1 MAIGDQAQQVASM
14 GLDQLNNVMLKNKI
28 SDKRKRNEMLR
39 LGQQDPTAF
48 AVQNTQALQQ
58 PEQPTEFLGAGRTE
72 YQPGTIDESLLGA
85 LGGTTQHTKSGQNFY
100 YSGNYD
106 ITKAKWG
113 TQDQDDINLGGGKY
127 SIMEGGKNLGTGYK
141 SLADSIRDLQR
152 QQYSVSPAQQW
163 QAASPLYKSAGYGW
177 NGETWGELQTLDQAA
192 MDAAGIRQNPNWRA
206 PDYRDEFGV
215 GGYFNTNLNNLYDA
229 NTPKYQKAVNGFT
242 VRNGDFFTSQ
252 DAAKQAI
259 EQYAGEHITGNNTRD
274 WETLGQLL
282 NYGKVT
288 GDFSTPHA
296 IGGNQKAD
304 PITGLNTLFG
314 SKPIIYDGKLLGYSG
329 DIGVDP
335 ITDQWN
341 NQWQNKSTS
350 GGVFNKK
357 TTINYGWDVGNLGM
371 GRKLND
377 PNWLA
382 QNAQISGNKFVI
394 SPEKA
399 VQNPGWQNT
408 DYFNRDAGGGSQTSK
423 RGFLGGLF
431 SILDPILD
439 KVDPMHNKVQ
449 TWTTGSSDME
459 GQMPYFQTIMP
470 MIMNGFFPGVGSALS
485 AVDSASVGDGKG
497 AVGNALGAYLG
508 MSGGIDTGYGA
519 LANAS
524 ANSAASGAIN
534 SFSRGG
540 DLADMFKAAA
550 LGGLGGFAGAGVGQ
564 ATQGMNPALSGFL
577 SGAAKGAVTG
587 LAQPKSMFESA
598 LSSGAAGGLAGMF
611 TPTNATPEQKRAIS
625 NNANNAVKL
634 AKLFVKRK

>member
-1 MAIGDQAQQVASM
+1 MAIGDQTQQVASM
-14 GLDQLNNVMLKNKI
+14 GLDQLNNVMLKSKI

-58 PEQPTEFLGAGRTE
+58 PEQPTEFLGAGRKE
-72 YQPGTIDESLLGA
+72 YQPGTIDESLLSA
-85 LGGTTQHTKSGQNFY
+85 LGGTTQRTNSGQNFY

-106 ITKAKWG
+106 LTKAKWG

-127 SIMEGGKNLGTGYK
+127 TIMEGGQSLGTGYK
-141 SLADSIRDLQR
+141 SLADSIKDLQR
-152 QQYSVSPAQQW
+152 QKYSVSPTQQW
-163 QAASPLYKSAGYGW
+163 QAAQPLYKSAGYKW
-177 NGETWGELQTLDQAA
+177 NGESYGDIQVLDQAA
-192 MDAAGIRQNPNWRA
+192 MDTAGIRQNPNWRA
-206 PDYRDEFGV
+206 PY
-215 GGYFNTNLNNLYDA
+215 YDSE
-229 NTPKYQKAVNGFT
+229 NPFSYSYQQPSTEPQYQKAVDGFT

-259 EQYAGEHITGNNTRD
+259 EQYAGEHITGNTTRD

-282 NYGKVT
+282 NYGSVT

-296 IGGNQKAD
+296 IGGNKIAD
-304 PITGLNTLFG
+304 PITGLNTLYG

-335 ITDQWN
+335 IKDEWN
-341 NQWQNKSTS
+341 NQWQNTSTS
-350 GGVFNKK
+350 GGIFNKK
-357 TTINYGWDVGNLGM
+357 TTTNWGWDIGNLGM
-371 GRKLND
+371 GRQLND
-377 PNWLA
+377 PNWLS
-382 QNAQISGNKFVI
+382 QNAQINGNKFVI
-394 SPEKA
+394 SPDKA
-399 VQNPGWQNT
+399 AQNPGWLNA
-408 DYFNRDAGGGSQTSK
+408 DYFNRDTGGGSQTSK

-431 SILDPILD
+431 SIIDPILD

-449 TWTTGSSDME
+449 EWITGSKETE
-459 GQMPYFQTIMP
+459 GQMPYFQAIMP
-470 MIMNGFFPGVGSALS
+470 MILSAFFPVVGSAL
-485 AVDSASVGDGKG
+485 AAIDSASVGDGKG
-497 AVGNALGAYLG
+497 AVGNTLGAYLG
-508 MSGGIDTGYGA
+508 MSGGINTGYGA

-534 SFSRGG
+534 SFSKGG

-577 SGAAKGAVTG
+577 SGASKGAVYG
-587 LAQPKSMFESA
+587 LAQPKNMFESA
-598 LSSGAAGGLAGMF
+598 LSSGASGGLAGMF
-611 TPTNATPEQKRAIS
+611 TPTNTTPEQKRAIS
-625 NNANNAVKL
+625 NNANNTVKL